1 MNFLTQLPVTYL
13 LSTITTIILIA
24 YAILL
29 YRITGRNRS
38 ADKLVSAFTIV
49 MLLGFG
55 YHLWLFN
62 LMAHEASFI
71 QYDSPMSRVLF
82 SVQYSLEMFLA
93 KTE

>member
-1 MNFLTQLPVTYL
+1 MNLLTQLPVTYL

-49 MLLGFG
+49 LLLGFG

-71 QYDSPMSRVLF
+71 QYDSPMS
-82 SVQYSLEMFLA
+82 
-93 KTE
+93 